1 MKCFQPRWTCRSRSF
16 FRKNSIVKN
25 NAEEGETF
33 HYPSVAKLL
42 LSSLLS
48 NSSPYDLATN
58 FSILFFSS
66 SSLFYFSFLLLYLC
80 ARVSG
85 PRYTSLLSPRSRNG
99 ASLLAVILKH
109 IRNGISAGKNRI
121 FSWRGGK

>member
-58 FSILFFSS
+58 FSILFF
-66 SSLFYFSFLLLYLC
+66 FFF
-80 ARVSG
+80 
-85 PRYTSLLSPRSRNG
+85 SLLFLFSSFIPLCSRLRPALYVTFISTVQERSFVARCNFKAYSEWNLG
-99 ASLLAVILKH
+99 REK
-109 IRNGISAGKNRI
+109 
-121 FSWRGGK
+121 